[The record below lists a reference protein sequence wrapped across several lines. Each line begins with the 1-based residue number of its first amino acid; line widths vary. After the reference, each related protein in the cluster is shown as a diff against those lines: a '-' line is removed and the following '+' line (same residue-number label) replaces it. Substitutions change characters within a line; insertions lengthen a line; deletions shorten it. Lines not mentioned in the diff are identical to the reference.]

1 MLGKR
6 VFYIR
11 PTGWT
16 GIIALSVFF
25 LLFMALIMHTI
36 LVRVQ
41 QVKQIIALCDKLLT
55 AYRWDHEW
63 KRLVDL
69 AIATL
74 FASLLCNHA
83 FSFTIPFCFFKRV
96 FFSGLFRSLYYRPW
110 IPSLLQYRGK
120 IQTNNLKGSKLSL
133 IEKYRLNYVKKKL
146 NYGFIDFFTLLII
159 RHVEGFHRYRKF
171 GIYRHACNCR

>member
-1 MLGKR
+1 MNLNDTAMLGKR

-41 QVKQIIALCDKLLT
+41 QVKQIVALCDKLLT

-83 FSFTIPFCFFKRV
+83 FLLLFLFVFLNAYFFPV
-96 FFSGLFRSLYYRPW
+96 CSGLCIIDHGFPLCYNTEVRFKFDY
-110 IPSLLQYRGK
+110 QY
-120 IQTNNLKGSKLSL
+120 
-133 IEKYRLNYVKKKL
+133 E
-146 NYGFIDFFTLLII
+146 
-159 RHVEGFHRYRKF
+159 
-171 GIYRHACNCR
+171 

>member
-1 MLGKR
+1 MNLNDTAMLGKR

-41 QVKQIIALCDKLLT
+41 QVKQIVALCDKLLT

-69 AIATL
+69 TIATL

-120 IQTNNLKGSKLSL
+120 IQIRLS
-133 IEKYRLNYVKKKL
+133 IRIIWKDRNYVWLK
-146 NYGFIDFFTLLII
+146 NIIWITLK
-159 RHVEGFHRYRKF
+159 R
-171 GIYRHACNCR
+171 N